1 MAPRHERQRSGQ
13 FLRRVHVVDIDQG
26 RGELRAVRT
35 HYEILGVAQTASD
48 AELRTAYRRLLRQA
62 HPDMGGSS
70 AILDLVN
77 EAYDA
82 LKDPVKR
89 SQYDATL
96 RQGTSTAESVST
108 TPRQTPRTSQPHE
121 PPPAPPFGRFEN
133 RPSATGARTT
143 YTGVPRSRSGR
154 VPQWV
159 VDEALGRPPRHS
171 VPWRGTY
178 ESALAEQRR
187 SRERQRDTD
196 SAGVTDGDGGRG
208 VSCQHSSSWRSWVP
222 LRGCSP
228 AAL

>member
-1 MAPRHERQRSGQ
+1 MAPRQETQLSGQ
-13 FLRRVHVVDIDQG
+13 FPRRVHVVDIDQG
-26 RGELRAVRT
+26 RGELRSVRT
-35 HYEILGVAQTASD
+35 HYEILGVEQTASE
-48 AELRTAYRRLLRQA
+48 AELGTAYRRLLRQA

-89 SQYDATL
+89 AQYDATL
-96 RQGTSTAESVST
+96 RQGTSKDESVST
-108 TPRQTPRTSQPHE
+108 APGQPPRTSQPHE
-121 PPPAPPFGRFEN
+121 PPPAPPFGRSEN
-133 RPSATGARTT
+133 RSSSTRARTT

-187 SRERQRDTD
+187 LVGWRWWS
-196 SAGVTDGDGGRG
+196 RG
-208 VSCQHSSSWRSWVP
+208 VM
-222 LRGCSP
+222 P
-228 AAL
+228 ALVVCLLYTSDA